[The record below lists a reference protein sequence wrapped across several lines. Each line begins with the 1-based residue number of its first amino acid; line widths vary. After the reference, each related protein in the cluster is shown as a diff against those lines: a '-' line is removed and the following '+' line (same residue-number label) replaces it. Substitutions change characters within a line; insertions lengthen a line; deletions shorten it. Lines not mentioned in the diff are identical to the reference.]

1 MEAVKKK
8 KSAVENMIKRSE
20 EMSGLWSFG
29 RNDRKREKYKELENF
44 LRDVFWAKKKKK
56 IVELSQF
63 GDLEKFLLAKKKN
76 KLSGG

>member
-8 KSAVENMIKRSE
+8 KNAVENMIKRSE

-44 LRDVFWAKKKKK
+44 HRDVFWAKKKKK
-56 IVELSQF
+56 NSRAIPVWRLREIF
-63 GDLEKFLLAKKKN
+63 VGKKEK
-76 KLSGG
+76 